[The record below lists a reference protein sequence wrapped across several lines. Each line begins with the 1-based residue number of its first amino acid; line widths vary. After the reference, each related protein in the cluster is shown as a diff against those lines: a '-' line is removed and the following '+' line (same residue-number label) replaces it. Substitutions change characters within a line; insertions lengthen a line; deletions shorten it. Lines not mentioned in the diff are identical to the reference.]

1 MIGTD
6 AILSVISAAVTP
18 VVLVSACGTL
28 TISVNTRQQH
38 LSDLV
43 RANSSESRS
52 EKVSDERRSQLS
64 EQLRLLV
71 RRFALTSFA
80 ATSLYGA
87 IACFL
92 ATTLVIAASGRAPS
106 ARFSAPALA
115 LFIFGLS
122 LTVGAAVATVLEVA
136 LSRHTMT
143 IELRDLGLPLRKP
156 SRKRSAKPYL
166 PSETLPAAADS
177 D

>member
-18 VVLVSACGTL
+18 VVLVSACGIL
-28 TISVNTRQQH
+28 TSSVNIRQQH

-43 RANSSESRS
+43 RANSAETRS
-52 EKVSDERRSQLS
+52 EKVSEERRSQLS

-80 ATSLYGA
+80 ATALYGA

-92 ATTLVIAASGRAPS
+92 ATTLVIAASGRAPVG
-106 ARFSAPALA
+106 RFSAPALA

-122 LTVGAAVATVLEVA
+122 LTFVAAVATVLEVA

-143 IELRDLGLPLRKP
+143 IELRDLHLPIKKP
-156 SRKRSAKPYL
+156 SRKRSAKLHL
-166 PSETLPAAADS
+166 PSKTVPDAADPN
-177 D
+177 

>member
-43 RANSSESRS
+43 RANSAESRS

-80 ATSLYGA
+80 ATGLYGA

-92 ATTLVIAASGRAPS
+92 ATTLVIAASHRAS
-106 ARFSAPALA
+106 SGSFSVPALA
-115 LFIFGLS
+115 LFTFGLS
-122 LTVGAAVATVLEVA
+122 LTLAAAIATVLEVA

-143 IELRDLGLPLRKP
+143 IELRDLHLPIEKPARLRQSP
-156 SRKRSAKPYL
+156 SALS
-166 PSETLPAAADS
+166 SETLPDAIETD
-177 D
+177 

>member
-28 TISVNTRQQH
+28 TISVNARQQN
-38 LSDLV
+38 LSALV
-43 RANSSESRS
+43 RAAAAESRG
-52 EKVSDERRSQLS
+52 EKVSDERRAQLL
-64 EQLRLLV
+64 EQMRLMV

-80 ATSLYGA
+80 ATALYGA
-87 IACFL
+87 IVCFL
-92 ATTLVIAASGRAPS
+92 ATTLVIAASQRTPGG
-106 ARFSAPALA
+106 RFSTPALA

-122 LTVGAAVATVLEVA
+122 LTLSAAVATVLEVA

-143 IELRDLGLPLRKP
+143 IELRDLHLPLKKP
-156 SRKRSAKPYL
+156 SRKRSAKSHL
-166 PSETLPAAADS
+166 PHETLPDATHS